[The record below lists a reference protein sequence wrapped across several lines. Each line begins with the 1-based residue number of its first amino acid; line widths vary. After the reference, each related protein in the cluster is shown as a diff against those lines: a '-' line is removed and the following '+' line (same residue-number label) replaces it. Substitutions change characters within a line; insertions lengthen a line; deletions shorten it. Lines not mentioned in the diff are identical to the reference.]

1 MQKNL
6 KTFIKGK
13 TVVFGIGNRLR
24 GDDGIGPELIGRIG
38 SKIGAVCINGE
49 NAPEMYLGK
58 IVKESPDTIL
68 VIDAVHIG
76 RKAGEF
82 QILSLNDLSM
92 PFFTTHDL
100 PLRFLLERLR
110 TLTHSRIYI
119 IGVQPQQLSLGESLS
134 RSAQKALCAIERLL
148 TEALPKGKKDHE

>member
-1 MQKNL
+1 MPKNL
-6 KTFIKGK
+6 KTLLKGK

-38 SKIGAVCINGE
+38 SKIDAVCINGE

-58 IVKESPDTIL
+58 ITKESPDTIL

-82 QILSLNDLSM
+82 QILSLEELSV

-110 TLTHSRIYI
+110 TLTNSRIYI
-119 IGVQPQQLSLGESLS
+119 VGVQPQRVSFGESFS
-134 RSAQKALCAIERLL
+134 RSAQKALRTLERLL
-148 TEALPKGKKDHE
+148 MEALPKGKKDHE

>member
-1 MQKNL
+1 MEKYLKNNL
-6 KTFIKGK
+6 KGK
-13 TVVFGIGNRLR
+13 TVVFGIGNSLR

-58 IVKESPDTIL
+58 IAKESPDTIL

-82 QILSLNDLSM
+82 QILTPEELSM

-100 PLRFLLERLR
+100 PLRFLLDRLR
-110 TLTHSRIYI
+110 TLTNSRIYI
-119 IGVQPQQLSLGESLS
+119 IGVQPQRLYLGENLS
-134 RSAQKALCAIERLL
+134 RSAKKALRTLERLL
-148 TEALPKGKKDHE
+148 IKAFPKGKNDHE